1 MQWEHAAKPRF
12 DLNTYCEHQIS
23 SVLAYESPLTFFIG
37 GRLRYFYSTTS
48 PLTLLASSSKLE
60 SAQQDVQKYD
70 GLIKDAGRDGYWV
83 TREEKDKYDSA
94 KQRELAGSMFIQMH
108 LQLAGQQVL
117 RARDLTLNK
126 RLQW

>member
-1 MQWEHAAKPRF
+1 
-12 DLNTYCEHQIS
+12 
-23 SVLAYESPLTFFIG
+23 LTFFIG

-70 GLIKDAGRDGYWV
+70 GLIKDGGRDGYWV